1 MEGFSDKQKNVYKLE
16 LRGTE
21 NFKRGI
27 LDTSGAVC
35 EATLKS
41 WNQTLLKNRN
51 KIQSKNQEKKGE
63 KTLFCLSSYD
73 DSTRGKTVNKLVLLF
88 PATITRGPN

>member
-1 MEGFSDKQKNVYKLE
+1 MEGFPDKQKNVYKLE

-27 LDTSGAVC
+27 PDTFGAMC

-41 WNQTLLKNRN
+41 WNQTLLKTETKSNR
-51 KIQSKNQEKKGE
+51 KTGE
-63 KTLFCLSSYD
+63 KNK
-73 DSTRGKTVNKLVLLF
+73 KTFYARYITMIRHGERPYKLVLPF